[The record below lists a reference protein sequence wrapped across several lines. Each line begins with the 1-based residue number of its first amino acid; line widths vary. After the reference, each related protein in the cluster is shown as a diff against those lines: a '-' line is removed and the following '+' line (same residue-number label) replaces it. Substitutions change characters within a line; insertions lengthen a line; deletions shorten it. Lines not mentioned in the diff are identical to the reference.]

1 MTQGIGKPPFTTH
14 VTFAARR
21 SSLSIASI
29 LSKEK
34 EARNEPNLGNVLLH
48 VLTDHSLILMNHTL
62 IDLERKHLLPSQER
76 DRLSARATISSFD
89 MLITDTDAM
98 ILFLV
103 VVWVS
108 LNVTFLESI
117 PFHSRSGSEEEIS
130 SAISGFLLPEFSH
143 DSSASEAAPPTL
155 PSAVSD
161 ATDPSADAARPS
173 APLQTYSRGDPSILH
188 VPAIE
193 QFAQSSASSSQP
205 APVADSAPPVRRSS
219 RLSVP
224 PSRFLSVYSFS
235 PGHRAF

>member
-1 MTQGIGKPPFTTH
+1 M
-14 VTFAARR
+14 
-21 SSLSIASI
+21 
-29 LSKEK
+29 
-34 EARNEPNLGNVLLH
+34 LL
-48 VLTDHSLILMNHTL
+48 
-62 IDLERKHLLPSQER
+62 
-76 DRLSARATISSFD
+76 
-89 MLITDTDAM
+89 TDTDAM

-143 DSSASEAAPPTL
+143 DSPDSSASEAAPPTL

-193 QFAQSSASSSQP
+193 QFAQSSASPSQP

-219 RLSVP
+219 RVSVP
-224 PSRFLSVYSFS
+224 PSRFLSVDSFS